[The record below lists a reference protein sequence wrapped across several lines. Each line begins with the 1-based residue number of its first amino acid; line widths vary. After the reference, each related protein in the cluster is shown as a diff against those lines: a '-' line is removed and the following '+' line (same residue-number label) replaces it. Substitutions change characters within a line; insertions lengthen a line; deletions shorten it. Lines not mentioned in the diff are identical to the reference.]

1 MLQQIAIKDSVIER
15 LSKASEML
23 VEAKSMQEVKKIMDV
38 AGAARI
44 YARRQQLGQDAVQ
57 HARSIELEAMRR
69 LGELL
74 AGAPKNKGS
83 KGQLNGSFSGGFIS
97 VPPEDTAPTLAEL
110 GVEKR
115 ISSLSQ
121 QLFRMPKKE
130 FQQVKDGVVGMAE
143 ALRQVKVAKYKEKIK
158 SIAKINSKET
168 GPFDLVLADPPWRY
182 DHQEADN
189 RKIEN
194 HYLTATIEEI
204 ESHYPNTSPDSILF
218 LWATSPKLKDAI
230 QVMEAW
236 GFEYKTH
243 AIWDKQIIGMGYWF
257 RGQHELLLVGTKGS
271 PGATPQEF
279 RVSSVFREKRS
290 KHSAKPLC
298 VYEWIEKAFA
308 HKSKLEMYCR
318 SPRKNWAA
326 WGNEV

>member
-1 MLQQIAIKDSVIER
+1 MLQQIAIRDSVIER
-15 LSKASEML
+15 LSRASEML

-38 AGAARI
+38 AGAAKI
-44 YARRQQLGQDAVQ
+44 YARRQQLGEEAVQ

-74 AGAPKNKGS
+74 AETPKNKGA
-83 KGQLNGSFSGGFIS
+83 NGFKPKQATGTTWEP
-97 VPPEDTAPTLAEL
+97 VADTTPTLTDL
-110 GVEKR
+110 GVNKK

-121 QLFRMPKKE
+121 QLARMPKKE
-130 FQQVKDGVVGMAE
+130 FEQVRDGVVGIAE
-143 ALRQVKVAKYKEKIK
+143 ALRQVKVAKYKQKIESIGQIK
-158 SIAKINSKET
+158 SKEV

-204 ESHYPNTSPDSILF
+204 ESHSPNTSRDSILF
-218 LWATSPKLKDAI
+218 LWATSPKLKEAM

-243 AIWDKQIIGMGYWF
+243 AIWDKEVIGMGYWF

-271 PGATPQEF
+271 PGATPQDF
-279 RVSSVFREKRS
+279 RVSSVFKEKRS
-290 KHSAKPLC
+290 KHSVKPLC

>member
-23 VEAKSMQEVKKIMDV
+23 VEAKSIQEVKKIMDV
-38 AGAARI
+38 AAAAKI
-44 YARRQQLGQDAVQ
+44 YAKRQQLGQEAIGY
-57 HARSIELEAMRR
+57 ANSIKIEAMRR
-69 LGELL
+69 LGEIW
-74 AGAPKNKGS
+74 AESPKNQGVR
-83 KGQLNGSFSGGFIS
+83 GTFDTGG
-97 VPPEDTAPTLAEL
+97 VKNTPPATLLEL
-110 GVEKR
+110 GIDKNEAKMVR
-115 ISSLSQ
+115 
-121 QLFRMPKKE
+121 QLAKLPKKE
-130 FQQVKDGVVGMAE
+130 LQQLKDGVMSMSE
-143 ALRQVKVAKYKEKIK
+143 ALRQVKVEKYKQKIESIGQIK
-158 SIAKINSKET
+158 SKEV
-168 GPFDLVLADPPWRY
+168 GPFDIVLADPPWRY

-194 HYLTATIEEI
+194 HYLTATIEQI
-204 ESHYPNTSPDSILF
+204 ESHRPNTSSDSILF
-218 LWATSPKLKDAI
+218 LWATSPKLKEAM

-243 AIWDKQIIGMGYWF
+243 AIWDKEIIGMGYWF
-257 RGQHELLLVGTKGS
+257 RGQHELLLVGTKGN
-271 PGATPQEF
+271 PGATPQDF

-290 KHSAKPLC
+290 KHSAKPAC

>member
-1 MLQQIAIKDSVIER
+1 
-15 LSKASEML
+15 ML

-38 AGAARI
+38 AGAAKI
-44 YARRQQLGQDAVQ
+44 YARRQQLGEEAVQ

-74 AGAPKNKGS
+74 AETPKNKGAQ
-83 KGQLNGSFSGGFIS
+83 GHQLKA
-97 VPPEDTAPTLAEL
+97 VPKENRLKDVTPTLADL
-110 GVEKR
+110 GVDKK

-121 QLFRMPKKE
+121 QLARMPKKE
-130 FQQVKDGVVGMAE
+130 FEQVRDGVVGIAE
-143 ALRQVKVAKYKEKIK
+143 ALRQVKVEKYKQKIESIGQIK
-158 SIAKINSKET
+158 SKEV

-204 ESHYPNTSPDSILF
+204 ESHCPNTSRDSILF
-218 LWATSPKLKDAI
+218 LWATSPKLKEAM

-243 AIWDKQIIGMGYWF
+243 AIWDKEIIGMGYWF

-271 PGATPQEF
+271 PGATPQDF

-290 KHSAKPLC
+290 KHSAKPVC

-326 WGNEV
+326 WGNEI

>member
-1 MLQQIAIKDSVIER
+1 
-15 LSKASEML
+15 ML

-38 AGAARI
+38 AGAAKI
-44 YARRQQLGQDAVQ
+44 YAKRQQLGEEAVQ

-74 AGAPKNKGS
+74 AETPKNKGINGTKLIGS
-83 KGQLNGSFSGGFIS
+83 KQEPVRDL
-97 VPPEDTAPTLAEL
+97 TPTLSDL
-110 GVEKR
+110 GVDKK

-121 QLFRMPKKE
+121 QLARMPKKD
-130 FQQVKDGVVGMAE
+130 FDQVRDGVVGIAE
-143 ALRQVKVAKYKEKIK
+143 ALRQVKVEKYKQKIESIGQIK
-158 SIAKINSKET
+158 SKEV

-194 HYLTATIEEI
+194 HYSTATIEEI
-204 ESHYPNTSPDSILF
+204 ESHCPNTSRDSILF
-218 LWATSPKLKDAI
+218 LWATSPKLKEAM

-243 AIWDKQIIGMGYWF
+243 AIWDKEIIGMGYWF

-271 PGATPQEF
+271 PGATPQDF

-290 KHSAKPLC
+290 KHSAKPVC
-298 VYEWIEKAFA
+298 VYEGIEKAFA

>member
-74 AGAPKNKGS
+74 AETPKNKGINGTKLIGS
-83 KGQLNGSFSGGFIS
+83 KQEP
-97 VPPEDTAPTLAEL
+97 VRDMTPTLSDL
-110 GVEKR
+110 GVDKK

-204 ESHYPNTSPDSILF
+204 ESHCPNTSPDSILF

>member
-1 MLQQIAIKDSVIER
+1 MLQQIAIRDLVIER
-15 LSKASEML
+15 LSRASEML

-38 AGAARI
+38 AGAAKI
-44 YARRQQLGQDAVQ
+44 YARRQQLGEEAVQ

-74 AGAPKNKGS
+74 AETPKNKGAQ
-83 KGQLNGSFSGGFIS
+83 GHQLKA
-97 VPPEDTAPTLAEL
+97 VPKENRLKDVTPTLADL
-110 GVEKR
+110 GVDKK

-121 QLFRMPKKE
+121 QLARMPKKE
-130 FQQVKDGVVGMAE
+130 FEQVRDGVVGIAE
-143 ALRQVKVAKYKEKIK
+143 ALRQVKVEKYKQKIESIGQIK
-158 SIAKINSKET
+158 SKEV

-204 ESHYPNTSPDSILF
+204 ESHCPNTSRDSILF
-218 LWATSPKLKDAI
+218 LWATSPKLKEAM

-243 AIWDKQIIGMGYWF
+243 AIWDKEIIGMGYWF

-271 PGATPQEF
+271 PGATPQDF

-290 KHSAKPLC
+290 KHSAKPVC

-326 WGNEV
+326 WGNEI